1 MIISLA
7 MGIVLA
13 IVTGIIAAAVFYYL
27 LKTLKINQKWS
38 LGIGVTLG
46 LLAGVFLF
54 MSAGRIVVVKGMDD
68 AGSYLVYGAPTYEFT
83 NGYKLKLTME
93 SLEGYVLN
101 DCDLEL
107 VLEKVIYSTGY
118 VVNEDYDI
126 LIRPMSIT
134 KMPGISVDYYF
145 GDIPP
150 DEIEL
155 SQGGDSETRWWL
167 RSRDSYE
174 DEYGISVY
182 DTQVKSISA
191 QPHNTASEN

>member
-7 MGIVLA
+7 MGIVFA

-182 DTQVKSISA
+182 DTQAKSISA